1 MNATGALAAASE
13 TKWEFVEEFWDTS
26 IPSGQFRYCDGLLYF
41 FALLNL
47 SGNFQIYDPT
57 VSNRTA

>member
-1 MNATGALAAASE
+1 MNAIRALAASGV
-13 TKWEFVEEFWDTS
+13 TRWEFVEEFWDTS
-26 IPSGQFRYCDGLLYF
+26 IPSGQFQYCDGLLYF

-57 VSNRTA
+57 VFNRTK